1 MDLLSSFHTLPGI
14 KDSKDK
20 KTPQEGITMN
30 NANNFKSSATSERF
44 Q

>member
-1 MDLLSSFHTLPGI
+1 MDLLSFHTLLGI
-14 KDSKDK
+14 KYSKEK
-20 KTPQEGITMN
+20 KKNPQESITMN